1 MKKDFWF
8 IILLFSVVLFT
19 ACNHI
24 QTGSQKH
31 SETDSQ
37 NNYLVSIRLYQ
48 QPESLF
54 SRSAIPSYSENDFT
68 HPENLQ
74 WQFTFT
80 ENNSSQTISFNSQEL
95 QKNESGFLIPVP
107 QGSWNISATNTF
119 FEGSLSN
126 IEISDTGFYNI
137 ELPVF
142 FITDGTG
149 TASLKINTEDS
160 EITKVFVEIIAGTQ
174 SNNIAASIMEDF
186 YFADDSNIITIYRE
200 NIPSGTYNTI
210 LQFYHNDLCV
220 LSLPETINIR
230 KNCITNKWIE
240 EVYSTSEINIIN
252 LETNDLHISKELIR
266 TIRGNVFYT
275 NNAVQQIIDL
285 INYLNDEQTTYTV
298 LIDGIITPE
307 TVSTSN
313 IYINTFEIPE
323 TFISI
328 SSEKPLHLLLQAY
341 SSGSAIDA
349 CGNENHKCHAMEIT
363 GNVHLEIKD
372 LIITGCYTE
381 QNGAGIYISTPIET
395 QPNLILSGT
404 TKITGNYTTN
414 SGGGLY
420 IDEGAVLIKD
430 NVEISS
436 NTALTKGGGI
446 CILGKSGKDKRTL
459 EIQGGTISTNTALS
473 KNKNTGVGGG
483 LYTQFGIIH
492 INNCLLSQ
500 NQAANGGGIGIAQN
514 SNIYITNT
522 LITEN
527 TAVYGASASKG
538 GGGIFAS
545 GVSANLHLQEGC
557 YITNN
562 YTNSESSKGGGISI
576 TTTNVHISSNV
587 CITQNYYLSSSSA
600 QNLQSNVSL
609 ASGKT
614 LTIDDSLENVQIG
627 ITTAD
632 SPTETNPIIFTHNY
646 SRYNTSSNPAD
657 FFFADNPTF
666 SISID
671 EQGEA
676 IMITP

>member
-1 MKKDFWF
+1 MKKAFWF
-8 IILLFSVVLFT
+8 IILLFSAVLFT

-24 QTGSQKH
+24 QTGSQNQ
-31 SETDSQ
+31 SETDYQ
-37 NNYLVSIRLYQ
+37 NNCLVSVRLYQ

-74 WQFTFT
+74 WQFTFIN
-80 ENNSSQTISFNSQEL
+80 NNSLQTLSFNSQEL

-126 IEISDTGFYNI
+126 IEISDTGYYNI

-160 EITKVFVEIIAGTQ
+160 EITKVFVEVISSEQ
-174 SNNIAASIMEDF
+174 SNNAPTNNLEDF
-186 YFADDSNIITIYRE
+186 YFADDSNIITIYKE

-210 LQFYHNDLCV
+210 LQFYHEDLCV

-240 EVYSTSEINIIN
+240 EVYGTSEINIIN

-266 TIRGNVFYT
+266 IIRGNVFYT
-275 NNAVQQIIDL
+275 NNAVQQITDL

-307 TVSTSN
+307 MVSTSN

-372 LIITGCYTE
+372 LIITGGYTE

-395 QPNLILSGT
+395 QPNLILSGS

-414 SGGGLY
+414 SGGGLF

-446 CILGKSGKDKRTL
+446 CILGKSAKNKRTL
-459 EIQGGTISTNTALS
+459 EIQGGTISNNTSFS
-473 KNKNTGVGGG
+473 KNKTTGVGGG

-492 INNCLLSQ
+492 INNCLVSQ
-500 NQAANGGGIGIAQN
+500 NQAVNGGGMGIAQN
-514 SNIYITNT
+514 SNIFITNT

-527 TAVYGASASKG
+527 IAIYSATTSKG
-538 GGGIFAS
+538 GGGIFAL
-545 GVSANLHLQEGC
+545 GVSAHIYLQEGC
-557 YITNN
+557 CITNN
-562 YTNSESSKGGGISI
+562 YTNSESSKGGGIRI
-576 TTTNVHISSNV
+576 TSANVYINSNV
-587 CITQNYYLSSSSA
+587 NITENYYLSSSSGN
-600 QNLQSNVSL
+600 NLQSNVSL
-609 ASGKT
+609 YSGKI
-614 LTIDDSLENVQIG
+614 LKINESLSNVQIG
-627 ITTAD
+627 ITTTD
-632 SPTETNPIIFTHNY
+632 TPTETAPVVFTENY

>member
-1 MKKDFWF
+1 MKKAFCF
-8 IILLFSVVLFT
+8 IILLFSAVLFT

-24 QTGSQKH
+24 QASNKNH

-37 NNYLVSIRLYQ
+37 NNSLVSVRLYQ

-68 HPENLQ
+68 NTENLQ

-107 QGSWNISATNTF
+107 QGSWNIFVTNTF
-119 FEGSLSN
+119 FEGFLSN
-126 IEISDTGFYNI
+126 IEISDTGYYNI

-160 EITKVFVEIIAGTQ
+160 EITKVFVKVISSEQ
-174 SNNIAASIMEDF
+174 NNNALTNNLEDF
-186 YFADDSNIITIYRE
+186 YFTDDSNIITIYRE
-200 NIPSGTYNTI
+200 NIPSGTYSTI
-210 LQFYHNDLCV
+210 LHFYHEDLYV

-230 KNCITNKWIE
+230 KNCITNRWIE
-240 EVYSTSEINIIN
+240 EVYGSSEINIIAP
-252 LETNDLHISKELIR
+252 ETNDLCISKELIR
-266 TIRGNVFYT
+266 TMRGNVFYT
-275 NNAVQQIIDL
+275 NDEVQQTIDL

-307 TVSTSN
+307 AFS
-313 IYINTFEIPE
+313 EC
-323 TFISI
+323 FISI
-328 SSEKPLHLLLQAY
+328 TSEKSLHLLLQAY
-341 SSGSAIDA
+341 TSGSTINA

-363 GNVHLEIKD
+363 GNVQLEIKD
-372 LIITGCYTE
+372 LIITGGYTE
-381 QNGAGIYISTPIET
+381 QNGAGIYISTPIT
-395 QPNLILSGT
+395 NAPNLILSGT

-459 EIQGGTISTNTALS
+459 EIQGGTISNNTSFS
-473 KNKNTGVGGG
+473 KNKTTGVGGG

-492 INNCLLSQ
+492 INNCLVSQ
-500 NQAANGGGIGIAQN
+500 NQAVNGGGMGIAQN
-514 SNIYITNT
+514 SNIFITNT

-527 TAVYGASASKG
+527 IAIYSATTSKG
-538 GGGIFAS
+538 GGGIFAL
-545 GVSANLHLQEGC
+545 GVSAHIYLQEGC
-557 YITNN
+557 FITNN

-576 TTTNVHISSNV
+576 TSAIVHISSNV
-587 CITQNYYLSSSSA
+587 NITENYYLSSSSGN
-600 QNLQSNVSL
+600 NLQSNVSL
-609 ASGKT
+609 ASDKI
-614 LTIDDSLENVQIG
+614 LKINESLSNVQIG
-627 ITTAD
+627 ITTTD
-632 SPTETNPIIFTHNY
+632 TPTETAPVVFTENY

>member
-1 MKKDFWF
+1 MKKAFWF
-8 IILLFSVVLFT
+8 IILLFSAVLFT
-19 ACNHI
+19 ACNYS
-24 QTGSQKH
+24 QTSNQDCFEK
-31 SETDSQ
+31 DSQ
-37 NNYLVSIRLYQ
+37 NNCLVSVRLYQ
-48 QPESLF
+48 QPENLF
-54 SRSAIPSYSENDFT
+54 SRSAIPSYTENCFA

-74 WQFTFT
+74 WQFSFT
-80 ENNSSQTISFNSQEL
+80 ENNSTNTLSFNSQEL

-107 QGSWNISATNTF
+107 HGSWNISVTNTF
-119 FEGSLSN
+119 FEGSLSS
-126 IEISDTGFYNI
+126 IEISNTGFYKI
-137 ELPVF
+137 EIPVF

-149 TASLKINTEDS
+149 TASLKMHTSDS
-160 EITKVFVEIIAGTQ
+160 EITKVFVEVISGAQ
-174 SNNIAASIMEDF
+174 SNNVATSILEGF
-186 YFADDSNIITIYRE
+186 YYTDDSNIITIYKE
-200 NIPSGTYNTI
+200 NIPSGTYSAI
-210 LQFYHNDLCV
+210 LNFFHEDLCV

-240 EVYSTSEINIIN
+240 EVYFTNETNITTP
-252 LETNDLHISKELIR
+252 ETNDLYISKELIR
-266 TIRGNVFYT
+266 TIRGNVFYV
-275 NNAVQQIIDL
+275 NDDVQQTIDL
-285 INYLNDEQTTYTV
+285 INYLNDEETQYNIFV
-298 LIDGIITPE
+298 DGIISPKTFSE
-307 TVSTSN
+307 SFIN
-313 IYINTFEIPE
+313 IN
-323 TFISI
+323 
-328 SSEKPLHLLLQAY
+328 SEKPLHLLLQAY
-341 SSGSAIDA
+341 TSGSSIDA
-349 CGNENHKCHAMEIT
+349 SGNENNKSRAIQIT

-372 LIITGCYTE
+372 LIITGGYTE
-381 QNGAGIYISTPIET
+381 QNGAGIYISTPIT
-395 QPNLILSGT
+395 NTPNLILSGT
-404 TKITGNYTTN
+404 TKITGNYTSN

-430 NVEISS
+430 NVEIST

-459 EIQGGTISTNTALS
+459 EIQEGTISNNTALS

-492 INNCLLSQ
+492 INNCLLSE

-527 TAVYGASASKG
+527 TAVYGASSSKG

-576 TTTNVHISSNV
+576 TTTNVHINNNV
-587 CITQNYYLSSSSA
+587 SIIQNYYLSSSSA

-614 LTIDDSLENVQIG
+614 LTIDNSLENVQIG

-632 SPTETNPIIFTHNY
+632 SPTETSPVIFTHNY

-657 FFFADNPTF
+657 LFFPDNPTF
-666 SISID
+666 LVSID

-676 IMITP
+676 IIIQP

>member
-1 MKKDFWF
+1 MKKAFWF

-19 ACNHI
+19 ACNY
-24 QTGSQKH
+24 SQASNQDCFEK
-31 SETDSQ
+31 DSQ
-37 NNYLVSIRLYQ
+37 NNCLVSIRLYQ
-48 QPESLF
+48 QSESLF

-68 HPENLQ
+68 NTENLQ

-107 QGSWNISATNTF
+107 QGSWNIFVTNTF
-119 FEGSLSN
+119 FEGFLSN
-126 IEISDTGFYNI
+126 IEISNTGFYKI
-137 ELPVF
+137 EIPVF

-160 EITKVFVEIIAGTQ
+160 EITKVFVKVISSEQNKNAPT
-174 SNNIAASIMEDF
+174 NNLEDF
-186 YFADDSNIITIYRE
+186 YFTDDSNIITIYRE
-200 NIPSGTYNTI
+200 NIPSGTYSTI
-210 LQFYHNDLCV
+210 LHFYHEDLYV

-240 EVYSTSEINIIN
+240 EVYGSSEINIIAP
-252 LETNDLHISKELIR
+252 ETNDLCISKELIR
-266 TIRGNVFYT
+266 TMRGNVFYT
-275 NNAVQQIIDL
+275 NDEVQQTIDL

-313 IYINTFEIPE
+313 IYTNTFEIPE

-341 SSGSAIDA
+341 SSDSAIDA
-349 CGNENHKCHAMEIT
+349 FGNENHKCHAMEIT

-372 LIITGCYTE
+372 LIITGGYTE

-395 QPNLILSGT
+395 QPNLILSGS

-446 CILGKSGKDKRTL
+446 CILGKSAKNKRTL
-459 EIQGGTISTNTALS
+459 EIQGGTISNNTSFS
-473 KNKNTGVGGG
+473 KNKTTGVGGG

-492 INNCLLSQ
+492 INNCLVSQ
-500 NQAANGGGIGIAQN
+500 NQAVNGGGMGIAQN

-527 TAVYGASASKG
+527 TAVYGTSASKG

-545 GVSANLHLQEGC
+545 GVSANLYLQEGC
-557 YITNN
+557 CITNN
-562 YTNSESSKGGGISI
+562 YTNSESSKGGGIRI
-576 TTTNVHISSNV
+576 TSANVYINSNV
-587 CITQNYYLSSSSA
+587 NITENYYLSSSSGN
-600 QNLQSNVSL
+600 NLQSNVSL
-609 ASGKT
+609 ASDKI
-614 LTIDDSLENVQIG
+614 LKINESLSNVQIG
-627 ITTAD
+627 ITTTD
-632 SPTETNPIIFTHNY
+632 TPTETAPVVFTENY
-646 SRYNTSSNPAD
+646 SRYNASSNPSD
-657 FFFADNPTF
+657 FFFSDDSLF
-666 SISID
+666 SVSIG
-671 EQGEA
+671 EQGEG
-676 IMITP
+676 IIIQP

>member
-1 MKKDFWF
+1 MKKTFWF
-8 IILLFSVVLFT
+8 IILLFSSVLFT
-19 ACNHI
+19 ACNY
-24 QTGSQKH
+24 SQASNQACFEKYY
-31 SETDSQ
+31 Q
-37 NNYLVSIRLYQ
+37 NNCLVSVRLYQ

-68 HPENLQ
+68 NTENFQ

-126 IEISDTGFYNI
+126 IEISDTGYYNI

-174 SNNIAASIMEDF
+174 SNNVAASIMEGF

-200 NIPSGTYNTI
+200 NIPSGTYSTI
-210 LQFYHNDLCV
+210 LHFYHEDLCV

-230 KNCITNKWIE
+230 NNCITNKWIE
-240 EVYSTSEINIIN
+240 EVYGTSEINIVAP
-252 LETNDLHISKELIR
+252 ETNDLCISKELIR
-266 TIRGNVFYT
+266 TMRGNVFYT
-275 NNAVQQIIDL
+275 NDEVQQTIDF
-285 INYLNDEQTTYTV
+285 INYLNDEETAYTV
-298 LIDGIITPE
+298 LLDGIITPE
-307 TVSTSN
+307 AFS
-313 IYINTFEIPE
+313 EC
-323 TFISI
+323 FISI
-328 SSEKPLHLLLQAY
+328 TSEKSLHLLLQAY
-341 SSGSAIDA
+341 TSGSAINA
-349 CGNENHKCHAMEIT
+349 CGNENHKCRVMEIT
-363 GNVHLEIKD
+363 GNVQLEIKD
-372 LIITGCYTE
+372 LIITGGYTE
-381 QNGAGIYISTPIET
+381 QNGGGIFISTPIET
-395 QPNLILSGT
+395 QPNLILSGS

-459 EIQGGTISTNTALS
+459 EIQGGTISNNTALS

-492 INNCLLSQ
+492 INNCLFSH

-545 GVSANLHLQEGC
+545 GVSANLYLQEGC
-557 YITNN
+557 CITNN
-562 YTNSESSKGGGISI
+562 LTNSESSKGGGISI

-587 CITQNYYLSSSSA
+587 CIIQNYYLSSSSA

-614 LTIDDSLENVQIG
+614 LTIDESLSNIQIG
-627 ITTAD
+627 ITTAEP
-632 SPTETNPIIFTHNY
+632 PTETNPIIFTHNY

-657 FFFADNPTF
+657 LFFPDNPTF
-666 SISID
+666 SVSID